1 MRWCSDNFPQAVDT
15 AEAPVTMPQEK
26 LRALWASRV
35 VAVIMCQVLL
45 TTINCDISLKKRE
58 REVLQR
64 APLTRGA
71 ALRSS
76 EMTFKKSKH

>member
-1 MRWCSDNFPQAVDT
+1 MRRCSDNFPPAEDT

-26 LRALWASRV
+26 LKALWASRV

-45 TTINCDISLKKRE
+45 TTINCDISLKKKRE
-58 REVLQR
+58 RG

-71 ALRSS
+71 VLRSS